1 MVKLP
6 LILSIVWF
14 FIAGLSSVMF
24 ANTISSGD
32 TTALL
37 TFGLMLA
44 VSLFAALSNLRL
56 YLKRSG
62 K

>member
-1 MVKLP
+1 MFKLP

-14 FIAGLSSVMF
+14 FVAGLSSVLF
-24 ANTISSGD
+24 AKALHSGD
-32 TTALL
+32 ASVLVM
-37 TFGLMLA
+37 FGLVLV

-56 YLKRSG
+56 YLKRRG

>member
-24 ANTISSGD
+24 SKTISSGD

-56 YLKRSG
+56 YLKRRG

>member
-14 FIAGLSSVMF
+14 FIAGLSSVLLTKSF
-24 ANTISSGD
+24 SSGD
-32 TTALL
+32 MTTI
-37 TFGLMLA
+37 LMLGLVLA
-44 VSLFAALSNLRL
+44 VALFAALSNLRL
-56 YLKRSG
+56 YLKRKG

>member
-1 MVKLP
+1 LVKLP

-56 YLKRSG
+56 YLKRKG

>member
-6 LILSIVWF
+6 LILSVIWF

-24 ANTISSGD
+24 ANTLSSGD

-37 TFGLMLA
+37 TFGLMLV

-56 YLKRSG
+56 YLKRRG

>member
-14 FIAGLSSVMF
+14 FIAGLSSVMLSKTF
-24 ANTISSGD
+24 STGD
-32 TTALL
+32 TSAILM
-37 TFGLMLA
+37 FGLVLA

-56 YLKRSG
+56 YLKRKG